1 MWACNT
7 WYDYCYRG
15 YKWLSMYWRCLA
27 VFMHKAFCLR
37 SRYCDFSV
45 MCRHS
50 SLHRL
55 SSSAHKFSSLAPIET
70 QCAGFIVFGWFFYRY
85 FVSFM
90 TAVPLR
96 YCEGS
101 SPPQRGGTR
110 FQRGARLPQTESGF
124 HTSSLRANASLPHI
138 PSMSY
143 PSLFM
148 LVIKWQW
155 RWGKLWNGLSTT
167 NLDCHQI
174 PHSWERMKY
183 VISLE
188 MH

>member
-1 MWACNT
+1 MTSQSCVGILPST
-7 WYDYCYRG
+7 V
-15 YKWLSMYWRCLA
+15 CLQ
-27 VFMHKAFCLR
+27 VPTNFP
-37 SRYCDFSV
+37 V
-45 MCRHS
+45 
-50 SLHRL
+50 SLQLRL
-55 SSSAHKFSSLAPIET
+55 SVPDLLFLDD
-70 QCAGFIVFGWFFYRY
+70 FLFFYRY